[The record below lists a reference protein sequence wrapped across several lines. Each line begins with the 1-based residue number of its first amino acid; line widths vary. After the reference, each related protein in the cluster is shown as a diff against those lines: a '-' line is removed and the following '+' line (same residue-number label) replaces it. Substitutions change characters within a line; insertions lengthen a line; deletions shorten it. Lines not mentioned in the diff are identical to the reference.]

1 MKHADA
7 ADAACKVSYL
17 FVFLR
22 ARKQIQR
29 EFNRTINIVI
39 LFYYSVNSSIKCV
52 FPSVI
57 FSVIRGEWS
66 ARLFDS
72 QQKICPCPKIHPSEN
87 FGQNRLKIT

>member
-39 LFYYSVNSSIKCV
+39 LLFIIALIVRLNV
-52 FPSVI
+52 FSLLLFLVLSGESGAHA
-57 FSVIRGEWS
+57 FSTVS
-66 ARLFDS
+66 KKFVLVPKS
-72 QQKICPCPKIHPSEN
+72 TPPKI
-87 FGQNRLKIT
+87 LDKTD